1 VVKIGTYDTITFEKK
16 DNFRCPYCNEIIEVG
31 FQTKDGDYFMN
42 RFKVGDV
49 FQGGLYAGKFKFITA
64 IGSCESEIC
73 QFEAAKESVWNYG
86 YYGGFS
92 RSFDVR
98 IYLDNQGRIT
108 NKVEL
113 LKLHNHKG
121 LMHGKLGEL
130 KGKEDNMKIV
140 RYADYTKLK
149 SKFIPEKK
157 VRMTTDGWLDKF
169 KEDSFD
175 GGIKNYENILYFFNI
190 EDGEDAMMLWFILRY
205 HLDKIIECFR
215 FDLGGKPKTDEEV
228 ASMFLSNEW
237 RDPKIREIIQRNLDR
252 RANEKQ
258 K

>member
-1 VVKIGTYDTITFEKK
+1 MGTYDTITINDFK
-16 DNFRCPYCNEIIEVG
+16 CPYCGTKSDIG

-49 FQGGLYAGKFKFITA
+49 FQGGLNAGKFKFITA

-98 IYLDNQGRIT
+98 IYLDNKGKIT

-113 LKLHNHKG
+113 IKLHFHKG
-121 LMHGKLGEL
+121 IIHGKLGEL

-140 RYADYTKLK
+140 RYADY
-149 SKFIPEKK
+149 SKNIPEKK
-157 VRMTTDGWLDKF
+157 IRMTTDGWLDKF

-175 GGIKNYENILYFFNI
+175 GGVKNYENILYFFNL
-190 EDGEDAMMLWFILRY
+190 EDSEDAMKVWFLLRY
-205 HLDKIIECFR
+205 PLNKIIDYFR
-215 FDLGGKPKTDEEV
+215 FDLGLKTDEEI
-228 ASMFLSNEW
+228 ASMFLSN
-237 RDPKIREIIQRNLDR
+237 KLQEIILYT
-252 RANEKQ
+252 
-258 K
+258 